1 MIAKFCLR
9 VGVVVAVIAAQLGTA
24 RGQGLSAG
32 NLATIKAATV
42 FIQVGKPG
50 GAGATGSGFLVRVDG
65 DTGYIVTNNHVIDVS
80 DLMGDNTAAVPI
92 RVVFNSGTPTERTA
106 PARVVAALEQ
116 PDLAVLKVEKMK
128 DLPKPLDL
136 SDPPKLMETS
146 TVYVCGFPFG
156 AKLASADKNP
166 EISIGTATVSSIRTD
181 KSGLVTNVQLNGA
194 LNPGNSGG
202 PVVAPDGKL
211 VGVAVKTV
219 RNAGIGLAIPQHEV
233 ATLLRGR
240 TGKML
245 LLPKSN
251 APSEGE
257 IPATIQVELLDP
269 FSNIKSIAGYYMP
282 VRPNVVAPE
291 LVAPGIL
298 PGLMKIPLKV
308 IDGKATA
315 EVMLPNAMTGAI
327 ILQLEL
333 DYTNR
338 KIYTIPVTIGLGDD
352 RMAPKGPGF
361 RPSANGKLK
370 LPSGIELPFP
380 SDTRPAKS
388 DGTDISEINRTP
400 EAYLDKLVKLDAISP
415 CSTSET
421 GGLYELYV
429 ETEAGNAPS
438 NLRLTISKDLA
449 LQVQDLGV
457 QEFLPNP
464 VAQLKFAVRV
474 VGKVKKPIGRDARHI
489 IEIEELSF
497 LNEDAT
503 LSPTLKSETSA
514 PGGKPT
520 LSLVNRF
527 PDKYRGQILT
537 LNGALMGV
545 RTAGKGYGVELGNE
559 NNAKP
564 LNLDIFVSKEMFA
577 LVDSDVPKE
586 LLRSP
591 AKVTIVVETVDPR
604 SGHGFIGVTKIELL
618 DESGKIVKTLNSTGK
633 IDYPAVQAAI
643 VKPTERTAEKAVA
656 PTDAKPVVMPPKD
669 TSLMIGVGVGAA
681 VIFLAGGGV
690 LFYILK
696 KASKA
701 KADND
706 EYITEDR
713 PKPKAKPPSAKP
725 KPTKT
730 DDNPFENF

>member
-1 MIAKFCLR
+1 MFVKFCLR
-9 VGVVVAVIAAQLGTA
+9 VGVVVAVIAAQIGTA
-24 RGQGLSAG
+24 RGQGLSAE

-65 DTGYIVTNNHVIDVS
+65 ETGYIVTNNHVIDVS
-80 DLMGDNTAAVPI
+80 DLMGDSVAAVPI

-116 PDLAVLKVEKMK
+116 PDLAVLKVEKLK
-128 DLPKPLDL
+128 GLPKPLDL

-156 AKLASADKNP
+156 ARLASGDKNP

-181 KSGLVTNVQLNGA
+181 KSGQVSNVQLNGA

-269 FSNIKSIAGYYMP
+269 FSGIKRISGYYMP

-315 EVMLPNAMTGAI
+315 EVMLPNAMTGAV

-333 DYTNR
+333 DYVNG

-438 NLRLTISKDLA
+438 NLRLTITKDLA
-449 LQVQDLGV
+449 LQVHDLGV
-457 QEFLPNP
+457 QEFLPNL
-464 VAQLKFAVRV
+464 VVQLKFAVRI

-497 LNEDAT
+497 LNDDAT
-503 LSPTLKSETSA
+503 LAPTLKPETAA

-527 PDKYRGQILT
+527 PDKYKGQILT
-537 LNGALMGV
+537 LNAALMGV

-618 DESGKIVKTLNSTGK
+618 DESGKVVKTLNSTGK
-633 IDYPAVQAAI
+633 IDYPAVQAAL
-643 VKPTERTAEKAVA
+643 VKPPERTAEKSAA
-656 PTDAKPVVMPPKD
+656 PSETKPVAMPPKD

-681 VIFLAGGGV
+681 VIFLAGGGI

-696 KASKA
+696 QASKA
-701 KADND
+701 KADD
-706 EYITEDR
+706 DDDFEDDR
-713 PKPKAKPPSAKP
+713 PKRRAKPSSAKP

-730 DDNPFENF
+730 DDNPFANF

>member
-1 MIAKFCLR
+1 
-9 VGVVVAVIAAQLGTA
+9 
-24 RGQGLSAG
+24 
-32 NLATIKAATV
+32 
-42 FIQVGKPG
+42 
-50 GAGATGSGFLVRVDG
+50 
-65 DTGYIVTNNHVIDVS
+65 
-80 DLMGDNTAAVPI
+80 
-92 RVVFNSGTPTERTA
+92 
-106 PARVVAALEQ
+106 
-116 PDLAVLKVEKMK
+116 
-128 DLPKPLDL
+128 
-136 SDPPKLMETS
+136 
-146 TVYVCGFPFG
+146 
-156 AKLASADKNP
+156 
-166 EISIGTATVSSIRTD
+166 
-181 KSGLVTNVQLNGA
+181 
-194 LNPGNSGG
+194 
-202 PVVAPDGKL
+202 
-211 VGVAVKTV
+211 
-219 RNAGIGLAIPQHEV
+219 
-233 ATLLRGR
+233 
-240 TGKML
+240 
-245 LLPKSN
+245 
-251 APSEGE
+251 
-257 IPATIQVELLDP
+257 
-269 FSNIKSIAGYYMP
+269 
-282 VRPNVVAPE
+282 
-291 LVAPGIL
+291 
-298 PGLMKIPLKV
+298 MKIPLKV

-315 EVMLPNAMTGAI
+315 EVMLPNAMTGAV

-333 DYTNR
+333 DYVNG

-457 QEFLPNP
+457 QEFLPNL
-464 VAQLKFAVRV
+464 VVQLKFAVRI

-497 LNEDAT
+497 LNDDAT
-503 LSPTLKSETSA
+503 LAPTLKPETAA

-527 PDKYRGQILT
+527 PDKYKGQILT
-537 LNGALMGV
+537 LNAALMGV

-618 DESGKIVKTLNSTGK
+618 DESGKVIKTLNSTGK
-633 IDYPAVQAAI
+633 IDYPAVQAAL
-643 VKPTERTAEKAVA
+643 VKPPERTAEKSAA
-656 PTDAKPVVMPPKD
+656 PSETKPVAMPPKD

-681 VIFLAGGGV
+681 VIFLAGGGI

-701 KADND
+701 KADD
-706 EYITEDR
+706 DDDFEDDR
-713 PKPKAKPPSAKP
+713 PKRRAKPSSAKP

-730 DDNPFENF
+730 DDNPFANF

>member
-1 MIAKFCLR
+1 MFAKLS
-9 VGVVVAVIAAQLGTA
+9 VGVVVAIVAAQIGTA
-24 RGQGLSAG
+24 RGQGLSAE
-32 NLATIKAATV
+32 NLTTIKAATV
-42 FIQVGKPG
+42 YIQVGKPG
-50 GAGATGSGFLVRVDG
+50 GPGATGSGFVVRVDG
-65 DTGYIVTNNHVIDVS
+65 ETGYIVTNNHVIDVS
-80 DLMGDNTAAVPI
+80 DLMSENAAAVPI

-106 PARVVAALEQ
+106 TARVVAALEQ

-156 AKLASADKNP
+156 ARLASGDKNP

-181 KSGLVTNVQLNGA
+181 KFGRVSNVQLNGA

-219 RNAGIGLAIPQHEV
+219 RNAGIGIAIPQHEV

-257 IPATIQVELLDP
+257 IPATIQVEMLDP
-269 FSNIKSIAGYYMP
+269 FSGIKSIAGYYLP

-291 LVAPGIL
+291 LVTPGIL
-298 PGLMKIPLKV
+298 PGLMKIPFKV

-315 EVMLPNAMTGAI
+315 DVVLPNAESSAV

-333 DYTNR
+333 DYTNG
-338 KIYTIPVTIGLGDD
+338 KIYTIPVTIGVGDD
-352 RMAPKGPGF
+352 RKAPKGPGF

-380 SDTRPAKS
+380 TDTRPAKS

-400 EAYLDKLVKLDAISP
+400 EAYLDKVVKLDAMSP
-415 CSTSET
+415 CTTSET
-421 GGLYELYV
+421 GGLSELYV

-438 NLRLTISKDLA
+438 NLRLTITKDLA

-457 QEFLPNP
+457 QDFLPNL
-464 VAQLKFAVRV
+464 VAQLKFAVRI
-474 VGKVKKPIGRDARHI
+474 VGKVKKPIGRDSRHV

-497 LNEDAT
+497 LNDDAT
-503 LSPTLKSETSA
+503 LATTLKPETSA

-527 PDKYRGQILT
+527 PDKYKGQILT
-537 LNGALMGV
+537 LNAALMGV

-577 LVDSDVPKE
+577 LVESDIPKE
-586 LLRSP
+586 MLRSP

-604 SGHGFIGVTKIELL
+604 SGHGFIGVTKIEVL
-618 DESGKIVKTLNSTGK
+618 DESGKILKTLNSTGK

-643 VKPTERTAEKAVA
+643 VKPPERTAEKAA
-656 PTDAKPVVMPPKD
+656 PAEAKAPAVTAKTDS
-669 TSLMIGVGVGAA
+669 SLMIGVGVGAA
-681 VIFLAGGGV
+681 VIFLAGGGI
-690 LFYILK
+690 LLYILK

-701 KADND
+701 SADD
-706 EYITEDR
+706 DDIEVDR
-713 PKPKAKPPSAKP
+713 PKPKAKPSRTNTKP
-725 KPTKT
+725 TKPTKT
-730 DDNPFENF
+730 DDNPFENL